1 MSYKHSD
8 PMGQAIHDYHAN
20 GVAGRLRVFSPQF
33 EEDEIPVSTLFRPY
47 ADMPPIEQEALTMAR
62 GRILDVGAGAGCH
75 SLALQE
81 MGKEVKAIDLSALSV
96 DVMRQRGVK
105 DVAVCDFY
113 ELQGSFDTILMLM
126 NGSGIIGRIDNMAH
140 FFGKARQLLAED
152 GVMLMD
158 STDIRY
164 VFENE
169 DGSLDIDLAAGYYG
183 ELEYSM
189 QYKNIKGRT
198 FPWLYIDFPLL
209 KHYAAQQGFNA
220 ELVREDEYNYL
231 CCLKKTVE

>member
-1 MSYKHSD
+1 MQQHSD

-33 EEDEIPVSTLFRPY
+33 DEDEIPVSTLFRTY

-62 GRILDVGAGAGCH
+62 GSILDVGAGAGCH

-96 DVMRQRGVK
+96 EVMKQRGVR
-105 DVAVCDFY
+105 DAAVCDFY

-126 NGSGIIGRIDNMAH
+126 NGSGIIGRIDNMAR
-140 FFGKARQLLAED
+140 FFNKARQLLTE
-152 GVMLMD
+152 GGMILMD

-189 QYKNIKGRT
+189 QYKNIRSKP

-209 KHYAAQQGFNA
+209 RHYAAQQGFTA
-220 ELVREDEYNYL
+220 TMVREEEYSYL
-231 CCLKKTVE
+231 CQLTKSEK